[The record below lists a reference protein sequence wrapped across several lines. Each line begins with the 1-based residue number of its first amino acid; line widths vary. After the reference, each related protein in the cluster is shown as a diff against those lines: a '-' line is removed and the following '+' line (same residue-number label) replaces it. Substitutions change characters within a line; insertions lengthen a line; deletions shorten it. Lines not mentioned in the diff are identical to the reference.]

1 MDGAVQVEVLRKHSE
16 YVGNLVTQL
25 TSTLTQL
32 AHVFSAPQS
41 PTDAETAGLS
51 EECVKLASLL
61 RAEAD
66 FLWQRLSLFVEARK
80 TGSESP

>member
-1 MDGAVQVEVLRKHSE
+1 MGKVYVEVLQKHTE
-16 YVGNLVTQL
+16 YVGHLVTQL
-25 TSTLTQL
+25 TGTLTQL
-32 AHVFSAPQS
+32 AHVLSAPQS
-41 PTDAETAGLS
+41 PPDAQTAGLS
-51 EECVKLASLL
+51 EECAKLASLL